1 MSAHSERPQ
10 SGQGENSSGG
20 GVPGG
25 DENFESGLDY
35 GAFAEDEPDYP
46 QDHLYPEDLP
56 GPESDLASAPA
67 GAPAGGH
74 PEQPPAETLAEHRES
89 AAQADAEA
97 LAAKTGENETAVLG
111 ESATLSDPAGL
122 SDPEAPSAPDSADQD
137 AADQDRTAA
146 MPRMTAEDTSATQA
160 IATPSPRPAVADDTN
175 ATRPINATL
184 SDGERTT
191 TLPAAG
197 ADSAEADS
205 PRADTTSA
213 DTTNVDSAG
222 TETTTVMPTASR
234 DSRDSDATAA
244 IPAAAAASTAP
255 TAGAATTGTA
265 TPEAAAEQPRPAS
278 PAEPGEPARGT
289 EPRVGRHGRADV
301 EGRETDKTAY
311 TLASGEAITAADLAA
326 EVSRSTRG
334 VSRFFQVLIAIFLP
348 VIVIAAAI
356 RLVASPAFLWLAYN
370 RPGFPADTGDFGT
383 GDRLLYGSY
392 GVDYLFNAA
401 NSRYL
406 SELAPGGEALFTAD
420 EVTHMTDVTW
430 VIFWTMIAAA
440 ALLVLAVIFALLLRS
455 WRPGGVARGI
465 FAGAWVTLGLIVTV
479 AVLAFLNFGAFFTE
493 FHRLLFDDGTWTFS
507 ADSTLIRLYPEQ
519 FWIDAGIAVAAVVL
533 IISVL
538 ALIMTWPTKRRRAR
552 RAARFEEVKAR
563 RREKLIAELN
573 KDAGYS
579 PATH

>member
-56 GPESDLASAPA
+56 GPAPESGPA
-67 GAPAGGH
+67 GTLAEEH

-89 AAQADAEA
+89 AAQADADA

-111 ESATLSDPAGL
+111 DSATLSDPA
-122 SDPEAPSAPDSADQD
+122 APSAPGS
-137 AADQDRTAA
+137 ADQDRTAA
-146 MPRMTAEDTSATQA
+146 MPRMTAEDTSETQA
-160 IATPSPRPAVADDTN
+160 IATPSPRPAVSDDVDSASETESESTSAGEKSAAGDDSTEGTTGDTTGGTN

-191 TLPAAG
+191 TLPATG

-205 PRADTTSA
+205 PRAD
-213 DTTNVDSAG
+213 
-222 TETTTVMPTASR
+222 
-234 DSRDSDATAA
+234 ATAA
-244 IPAAAAASTAP
+244 IPAAAAATTAP
-255 TAGAATTGTA
+255 AAGAATSGTA
-265 TPEAAAEQPRPAS
+265 ATEAAAEQPRSAS
-278 PAEPGEPARGT
+278 PAETGEPARST

-301 EGRETDKTAY
+301 EGRETDRTAY
-311 TLASGEAITAADLAA
+311 NLDSGEAITDADLDA
-326 EVSRSTRG
+326 EVSRSKRG

-392 GVDYLFNAA
+392 GMDYLFNAA

-420 EVTHMTDVTW
+420 EVTHMTDVKW

-440 ALLVLAVIFALLLRS
+440 ALLVLAVIFALMLRS

-552 RAARFEEVKAR
+552 RAARLEEVKAR

>member
-1 MSAHSERPQ
+1 
-10 SGQGENSSGG
+10 
-20 GVPGG
+20 
-25 DENFESGLDY
+25 
-35 GAFAEDEPDYP
+35 
-46 QDHLYPEDLP
+46 
-56 GPESDLASAPA
+56 
-67 GAPAGGH
+67 
-74 PEQPPAETLAEHRES
+74 
-89 AAQADAEA
+89 
-97 LAAKTGENETAVLG
+97 
-111 ESATLSDPAGL
+111 
-122 SDPEAPSAPDSADQD
+122 
-137 AADQDRTAA
+137 
-146 MPRMTAEDTSATQA
+146 
-160 IATPSPRPAVADDTN
+160 DTN

-191 TLPAAG
+191 TLPATG

-205 PRADTTSA
+205 PRAD
-213 DTTNVDSAG
+213 
-222 TETTTVMPTASR
+222 
-234 DSRDSDATAA
+234 ATAA
-244 IPAAAAASTAP
+244 IPAAA
-255 TAGAATTGTA
+255 
-265 TPEAAAEQPRPAS
+265 EQPKPAS
-278 PAEPGEPARGT
+278 PADPREPARGT

-301 EGRETDKTAY
+301 EGRETDRTAY
-311 TLASGEAITAADLAA
+311 NLDSGEAITDADLDA
-326 EVSRSTRG
+326 EVSRSKRG

-420 EVTHMTDVTW
+420 EVTHMTDVKW